1 MCEGW
6 KWASSLGNF
15 FSSLLP
21 HVEGLLQQSTV
32 NLCLGASPFDLS
44 AVVVRA
50 GPAQAEGGL
59 IKIANDGLPHIV
71 WNREWK
77 PVESV
82 EYDNVFVNLFAL
94 DARILAYQKGWW
106 YVRCFTNEKLV
117 KKFWHFHWQDAIF
130 LLEKI
135 NGYAAMN
142 NHEYLILLVGKK
154 TSQL

>member
-1 MCEGW
+1 M
-6 KWASSLGNF
+6 
-15 FSSLLP
+15 
-21 HVEGLLQQSTV
+21 
-32 NLCLGASPFDLS
+32 
-44 AVVVRA
+44 
-50 GPAQAEGGL
+50 
-59 IKIANDGLPHIV
+59 
-71 WNREWK
+71 
-77 PVESV
+77 ESV
-82 EYDNVFVNLFAL
+82 EYDNVFVKLFTL

-117 KKFWHFHWQDAIF
+117 KKFRHFHWQDAIF